1 MTKSF
6 TLKFFSSHREQKSQ
20 TFIIIILNK
29 ISILLYLHCQP
40 KEKHSLLVFC
50 PRIRTT
56 LEDLRGNMTDVGLES
71 GVQKKSSQPQWNN
84 AEQSQR
90 RGSLQVAAYSLQ
102 LRNACYVKSKIIG
115 DTGLASQTTTNP
127 SASADIELP
136 RGFSLARLCNALQD
150 IFHLQHGTKMT
161 SLVNAIRPEVLKPNF
176 ALIYTLDN
184 TLKEQRGFQ
193 KVVEYT
199 YRPFSSL

>member
-29 ISILLYLHCQP
+29 ISILLCLHCQP

-50 PRIRTT
+50 PRIRAT

-90 RGSLQVAAYSLQ
+90 RGSLQVAY
-102 LRNACYVKSKIIG
+102 I
-115 DTGLASQTTTNP
+115 P
-127 SASADIELP
+127 
-136 RGFSLARLCNALQD
+136 FSLGMLVMLNQKLLETLVWHHRLQPIHLPLQILNYLGD
-150 IFHLQHGTKMT
+150 
-161 SLVNAIRPEVLKPNF
+161 SLWLDCVMLCKASF
-176 ALIYTLDN
+176 IYN
-184 TLKEQRGFQ
+184 MAQ
-193 KVVEYT
+193 K
-199 YRPFSSL
+199 